1 MPVPPYDQ
9 LISPL
14 VLVLAAHEAP
24 IQLAGLRPLV
34 AQRMGL
40 QPADLE
46 EVLPSGQQTIFDNRL
61 GWAHD
66 RLKRAGCSLSAR
78 RGWWQLT
85 AEGRALAAA
94 HPGGL
99 PEAEVRRLSDPPD
112 GSRLRPVDGATATP
126 PASATSAG
134 PVAALHPPAEAPLQ
148 RIRSAEAEL
157 RRDLARELLG
167 RVREVAPGRFERMV
181 LDLLQRMGY
190 GLSAQDL
197 QQTGRSGDGGIDGI
211 INLDKLG
218 LQKVYVQAKR
228 WRSNVGAPEVQA
240 FYGALAS
247 HSANMGVLIT
257 TSGFTAQARETA
269 ARLRDR
275 LVLVDGDQLA
285 QLMIDHGAGVSDE
298 EVIRIRRI
306 DTDYFTDD

>member
-1 MPVPPYDQ
+1 MPVPTYDS

-14 VLVLAAHEAP
+14 LLALARHAAP
-24 IQLAGLRPLV
+24 VAVTALRPQV
-34 AQRMGL
+34 AAAAGL
-40 QPADLE
+40 QPADLDE
-46 EVLPSGQQTIFDNRL
+46 LLPSGRQAVFDNRL

-66 RLKRAGCSLSAR
+66 RLKRAGLSLSAR

-85 AEGRALAAA
+85 EAGRALAAV

-99 PEAEVRRLSDPPD
+99 PEAEVRRLADPPD
-112 GSRLRPVDGATATP
+112 GSRLRPADDGAARAQATAPAAPQSPAAVAHEP
-126 PASATSAG
+126 P
-134 PVAALHPPAEAPLQ
+134 LR
-148 RIRSAEAEL
+148 RIRQAEAEL
-157 RRDLARELLG
+157 RADLAADLLG
-167 RVREVAPGRFERMV
+167 RVREVSPGRFERMV
-181 LDLLQRMGY
+181 LDLLQRLGY
-190 GLSAQDL
+190 GLSAEDVE
-197 QQTGRSGDGGIDGI
+197 QTGRSGDGGIDGV

-228 WRSNVGAPEVQA
+228 WKGNVGAPEVQS

-247 HSANMGVLIT
+247 NNATMGVLIT

-269 ARLRDR
+269 GRLRDR
-275 LVLVDGDQLA
+275 LVLVDGAQLA

-306 DTDYFTDD
+306 DSDYFTDD